1 MRPKL
6 VATIMA
12 AVAAVAERTLPAP
25 CSEFYTPCD
34 VSYHNVATLGPVPK
48 VAMEQAFADEQ
59 LLQTLTAN
67 EYFDENLDEEG
78 GEFPKPGFVTRM
90 DLVREK
96 AANFISA
103 GANETV
109 LFQSTTLALNAI
121 AEGVVSSGF
130 LSKGHRVLTTDQEH
144 DGGLAGW
151 RHWETAGLITVD
163 VCHLPIPET
172 RSVEAIVASFER
184 LMTPETK
191 VLAVSHVLT
200 TTGAVLPVAALAE
213 MAHRRGAV
221 IVVDGAQALGMDVS
235 MQALAVDAYATSAHK
250 WLLAPTGNGIL
261 YLSQNFQ
268 PHVKATVLDG
278 GVTAYTRSSGTR
290 PVFTTLALGYALD
303 YINSFGGLSMTS
315 RYNLR
320 LASLAYEQLS
330 DAGLRV
336 ITARP
341 EPDAEA
347 MSVAPILTFEL
358 PGGMTSLDIGRRLFK
373 EHRIVTK
380 MTGRAVYPSEWPE
393 GSPEQAIR
401 LTFHIFNSE
410 EEVTRTVDA
419 IRSVVDAAR
428 SEQAAV

>member
-1 MRPKL
+1 
-6 VATIMA
+6 
-12 AVAAVAERTLPAP
+12 
-25 CSEFYTPCD
+25 
-34 VSYHNVATLGPVPK
+34 
-48 VAMEQAFADEQ
+48 MEQAFADEQ

-67 EYFDENLDEEG
+67 EYFDENLDAEG
-78 GEFPKPGFVTRM
+78 GEFPKPGFVARM
-90 DLVREK
+90 DRVREK
-96 AANFISA
+96 AAEFIGA

-130 LSKGHRVLTTDQEH
+130 LAKGDRVLTTDQEH

-163 VCHLPIPET
+163 ACHLPIPET
-172 RSVEAIVASFER
+172 RDTAAIVASFER

-200 TTGAVLPVAALAE
+200 TTGAVLPIVALAE

-221 IVVDGAQALGMDVS
+221 IVVDGAQALGMDVD
-235 MQALAVDAYATSAHK
+235 MRALGVDAYATSAHK

-261 YLSQNFQ
+261 YLSQAFQ
-268 PHVKATVLDG
+268 RHVKATVLDG

-303 YINSFGGLSMTS
+303 YISSFGGLPVIAK
-315 RYNLR
+315 YNMR
-320 LASLAYEQLS
+320 LAALAYEQLTA
-330 DAGLRV
+330 AGLKV

-347 MSVAPILTFEL
+347 MSGAPILTFEL
-358 PGGMTSLDIGRRLFK
+358 PAGTTSLDIGRRLFK
-373 EHRIVTK
+373 EHRVVTK
-380 MTGRAVYPSEWPE
+380 MTGRSLYPGEWPE
-393 GSPEQAIR
+393 GAPEQAIR

-410 EEVTRTVDA
+410 EEVTRTVEA
-419 IRSVVDAAR
+419 IRSVLDAAR
-428 SEQAAV
+428 AEQAAV